1 MKKTIKINLG
11 GIIFHIDEDAY
22 ANLKEYLNAL
32 TSKFGHLEEGDE
44 IISDIE
50 SRIAEIFQSE
60 IKDEKQVIN
69 IQDIDKMKKIMGE
82 PEDYYEGEQEE
93 EPVSVKYKAGK
104 RLYRDQDNSIL
115 GGVCNG
121 LGIYFDVDPIWFRV
135 LFVVLFLVYG
145 TGLLM
150 YIILWVLI
158 PKAETTAQK
167 LEMRGENIT
176 VQNIER
182 SVKKE
187 YQTVK
192 ENFNKMKDSKGYH
205 RSRDAVSDVFHGIG
219 SVIVVFL
226 KIILMIIGI
235 VFIITGFF
243 TLLAFISLFLFK
255 HTFFLP
261 DFMDMDYFYFPDMLG
276 IFTHGNNVIF
286 IMIAFFLAIGIP
298 LLALI
303 YGGIKLVFRFK
314 ARDKVI
320 GLIAFVL
327 WLLSVIC
334 LFTISAFEGI
344 NFSEDARVK
353 NTFQITGLP
362 SDTLYLK
369 INEFSKKPVE
379 FDKFYIEIEN
389 VGIYLDK
396 STNEVFGKPEFDI
409 RKGDSEIIELEVQK
423 RSNGSTYRSAVENA
437 KNLIYNWEQ
446 KDSLLIF
453 DSYYRL
459 PGGEQWRIP
468 HVKLKLNLPVG
479 KVVYF
484 DDSMTKIMYNI
495 NNTSN
500 TYDYDMVGKKWIMQN
515 DGLTQFGFSYPPVN
529 E

>member
-1 MKKTIKINLG
+1 
-11 GIIFHIDEDAY
+11 
-22 ANLKEYLNAL
+22 
-32 TSKFGHLEEGDE
+32 
-44 IISDIE
+44 
-50 SRIAEIFQSE
+50 
-60 IKDEKQVIN
+60 
-69 IQDIDKMKKIMGE
+69 
-82 PEDYYEGEQEE
+82 
-93 EPVSVKYKAGK
+93 
-104 RLYRDQDNSIL
+104 
-115 GGVCNG
+115 
-121 LGIYFDVDPIWFRV
+121 
-135 LFVVLFLVYG
+135 
-145 TGLLM
+145 
-150 YIILWVLI
+150 
-158 PKAETTAQK
+158 
-167 LEMRGENIT
+167 
-176 VQNIER
+176 
-182 SVKKE
+182 
-187 YQTVK
+187 
-192 ENFNKMKDSKGYH
+192 
-205 RSRDAVSDVFHGIG
+205 
-219 SVIVVFL
+219 
-226 KIILMIIGI
+226 
-235 VFIITGFF
+235 
-243 TLLAFISLFLFK
+243 
-255 HTFFLP
+255 
-261 DFMDMDYFYFPDMLG
+261 MLG
-276 IFTHGNNVIF
+276 IFTHGDNVIF
-286 IMIAFFLAIGIP
+286 IMIAFILAIGIP

-344 NFSEDARVK
+344 NFTEDARVK
-353 NTFQITGLP
+353 NIFQITGLP

-379 FDKFYIEIEN
+379 SDKFYIEIEN

>member
-1 MKKTIKINLG
+1 
-11 GIIFHIDEDAY
+11 
-22 ANLKEYLNAL
+22 
-32 TSKFGHLEEGDE
+32 
-44 IISDIE
+44 
-50 SRIAEIFQSE
+50 
-60 IKDEKQVIN
+60 
-69 IQDIDKMKKIMGE
+69 
-82 PEDYYEGEQEE
+82 
-93 EPVSVKYKAGK
+93 
-104 RLYRDQDNSIL
+104 
-115 GGVCNG
+115 
-121 LGIYFDVDPIWFRV
+121 
-135 LFVVLFLVYG
+135 
-145 TGLLM
+145 
-150 YIILWVLI
+150 
-158 PKAETTAQK
+158 
-167 LEMRGENIT
+167 
-176 VQNIER
+176 
-182 SVKKE
+182 VKKE

-192 ENFNKMKDSKGYH
+192 ENFSKMKDSKGYH

-219 SVIVVFL
+219 NVIVVFL

-235 VFIITGFF
+235 SFIIAGFF
-243 TLLAFISLFLFK
+243 TLLAFISLFLFR

-276 IFTHGNNVIF
+276 IFTHGDNVIF
-286 IMIAFFLAIGIP
+286 IMITLILAIGIP

-314 ARDKVI
+314 ANDKII
-320 GLIAFVL
+320 GLTAFVL
-327 WLLSVIC
+327 WVLSVIC
-334 LFTISAFEGI
+334 LFTISAVEGI
-344 NFSEDARVK
+344 NFSEDARIK
-353 NTFQITGLP
+353 NTFRITGLP

-379 FDKFYIEIEN
+379 SDKFYIEIEN

-459 PGGEQWRIP
+459 PVGEQWRIP

-500 TYDYDMVGKKWIMQN
+500 TYDYEMVGKKWIMQN
-515 DGLTQFGFSYPPVN
+515 DGLTQFGFIHQPVN